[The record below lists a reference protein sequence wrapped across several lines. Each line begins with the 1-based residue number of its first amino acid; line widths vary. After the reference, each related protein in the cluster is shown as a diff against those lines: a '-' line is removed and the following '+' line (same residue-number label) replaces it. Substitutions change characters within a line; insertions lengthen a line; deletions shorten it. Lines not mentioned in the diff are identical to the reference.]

1 MRFSAHSVD
10 YEEHIIYVA
19 KRNVSIL
26 ICAMNL
32 VEIFNSKFISKYK
45 RRSLEGNAVFFDVS
59 IVFCLVPFYLNSFD
73 FLRHT
78 QSMT

>member
-1 MRFSAHSVD
+1 MRFPAHSVD

-32 VEIFNSKFISKYK
+32 VEIFGSKFISKYK
-45 RRSLEGNAVFFDVS
+45 RRSLEGNAVF
-59 IVFCLVPFYLNSFD
+59 LTLASF
-73 FLRHT
+73 FA
-78 QSMT
+78 